1 MVLALTHLLAA
12 YVVLAAPWLARSW
25 YQRARRRIAS
35 GIPHAKLRLYRG
47 LVVEQIASTVAVLGL
62 WRIAQLP
69 ASSLGVVAPRSW
81 GWTAL
86 VLIVIA
92 VALVWSSLLLRPRAE
107 KIRHKVQDSV
117 GALIPDSRQERS
129 WWGVVSV
136 GAGVS
141 EELVFRGFL
150 LYYLSTYLPQMNTPE
165 RVLLAS
171 LVFGMGHIYQGWKGA
186 LGAGILGLILAAFY
200 LMTGSLLLP
209 VLVHAAVDA
218 RVLLIFPPRM
228 PQAAAAE
235 ETA

>member
-1 MVLALTHLLAA
+1 MTLALTHLLAA
-12 YVVLAAPWLARSW
+12 YAVLAAPWLGYLW
-25 YQRARRRIAS
+25 YQKARKRIAS
-35 GIPHAKLRLYRG
+35 GVPDAKKRLYRS
-47 LVVEQIASTVAVLGL
+47 LVLEQFITAGVVVGIWLGGRISAVSLGL
-62 WRIAQLP
+62 
-69 ASSLGVVAPRSW
+69 VAPRSW
-81 GWTAL
+81 ARTTAVL
-86 VLIVIA
+86 VLF
-92 VALVWSSLLLRPRAE
+92 
-107 KIRHKVQDSV
+107 V
-117 GALIPDSRQERS
+117 GALAWSGFRLRPKADQLRKRLQDGVGALVPDSRQDRF